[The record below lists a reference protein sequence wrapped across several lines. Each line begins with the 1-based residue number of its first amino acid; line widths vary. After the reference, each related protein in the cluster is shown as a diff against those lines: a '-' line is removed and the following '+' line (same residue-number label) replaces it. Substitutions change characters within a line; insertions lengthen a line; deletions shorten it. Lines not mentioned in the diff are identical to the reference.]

1 MRPLTSVLPGGEC
14 VPREPRTLVTS
25 VPGCSFNA
33 VAQPTALTQTPPLDQ
48 CPSGKNTL
56 FWPRTEPGKMRVC
69 GRRVVRP
76 LAGAQP
82 PAPRPPALAALES
95 AASAFAALRSESAR
109 CFLTHRF
116 RLCIFGKKKARCLA
130 PLVVWCVC
138 SFDLLFPVALRWKGT
153 VLFMSAPRR
162 RQCPVPVRP

>member
-25 VPGCSFNA
+25 VPGCSFSA
-33 VAQPTALTQTPPLDQ
+33 VAQPTALTQIPPLDQ

-82 PAPRPPALAALES
+82 PAPQPWWPWRAQPPPSQPFAPGLPGVSLRTDLGYAFLAK
-95 AASAFAALRSESAR
+95 
-109 CFLTHRF
+109 
-116 RLCIFGKKKARCLA
+116 KKKARCLV

-138 SFDLLFPVALRWKGT
+138 SFDLLFPVALHWKGT

>member
-25 VPGCSFNA
+25 VPGCSFSA

-82 PAPRPPALAALES
+82 PAPRPWRPWRAQPPPSRPFAPGLPGVSLHTDLGYAFLA
-95 AASAFAALRSESAR
+95 
-109 CFLTHRF
+109 
-116 RLCIFGKKKARCLA
+116 KKKPDAW
-130 PLVVWCVC
+130 PPSWWWCVC

-153 VLFMSAPRR
+153 VLFMSTPRR